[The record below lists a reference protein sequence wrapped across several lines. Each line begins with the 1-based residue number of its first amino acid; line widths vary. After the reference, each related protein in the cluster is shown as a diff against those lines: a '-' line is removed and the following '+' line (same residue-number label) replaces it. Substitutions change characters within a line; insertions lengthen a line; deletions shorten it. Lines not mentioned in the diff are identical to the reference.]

1 MEKDLSIFEKNIGY
15 CFKNKS
21 LLETALTHTSYAYEN
36 KVKSNERL
44 EYLGDSILEFVSS
57 EYLFENYENLS
68 EGEMTK
74 VRASAVCEDSLYEIA
89 KKHNFSDFL
98 NLGKSEKAMN
108 TNKKAILA
116 DSVEAV
122 IAAIYLDSN
131 ITNAK
136 DFILKNI
143 KEKIEFAS
151 KNVGLKDYKT
161 VLQEKLQE
169 NGEVLIKYE
178 IIHEHGPDHD
188 KTFTAE
194 VSCDGKILA
203 SGTGRSKKSAEMEA
217 ARKAILYLE
226 DKGGI

>member
-1 MEKDLSIFEKNIGY
+1 MEKDLTLFEKNIGY
-15 CFKNKS
+15 SFKNQM
-21 LLETALTHTSYAYEN
+21 LLKTALTHTSYAYEH

-57 EYLFENYENLS
+57 EYLFENFQKLS

-89 KKHNFSDFL
+89 KEHNLSDFL
-98 NLGKSEKAMN
+98 YLGKSEKAVN

-131 ITNAK
+131 IDEAK
-136 DFILKNI
+136 KFILNNI
-143 KEKIEFAS
+143 KEKVEFAS
-151 KNVGLKDYKT
+151 RNVGLKDYKT

-169 NGEVLIKYE
+169 IGEVLIQYF
-178 IIHEHGPDHD
+178 IIDEKGPDHN

-194 VSCDGKILA
+194 VCCDGKKLA
-203 SGTGRSKKSAEMEA
+203 VGSGRSKKSAEMEA
-217 ARKAILYLE
+217 AKKAIE
-226 DKGGI
+226 VIGEKGDI

>member
-1 MEKDLSIFEKNIGY
+1 MDKNLSVFEEKIGY
-15 CFKNKS
+15 SFKNKI
-21 LLETALTHTSYAYEN
+21 LLKTALTHTSYAYEH
-36 KVKSNERL
+36 KTKSNERL

-57 EYLFENYENLS
+57 EYLFENYDNLS

-74 VRASAVCEDSLYEIA
+74 VRASAVCEDSLFEIA
-89 KKHNFSDFL
+89 KEHNFSDFL
-98 NLGKSEKAMN
+98 YLGKSEKAMN

-131 ITNAK
+131 IIEAK
-136 DFILKNI
+136 RFILDNI
-143 KEKIEFAS
+143 KDKIEFAS

-169 NGEVLIKYE
+169 NGEVIIKYL
-178 IIHEHGPDHD
+178 IINEEGPDHN

-194 VSCDGKILA
+194 VSCDGKVLA

-217 ARKAILYLE
+217 ARKAIE
-226 DKGGI
+226 EIG

>member
-1 MEKDLSIFEKNIGY
+1 MEKDLSNFEEKLGY
-15 CFKNKS
+15 IFKNKN
-21 LLETALTHTSYAYEN
+21 LLKTALTHTSYAYEY

-74 VRASAVCEDSLYEIA
+74 VRASAVCEDSLFEIA
-89 KKHNFSDFL
+89 KEHNFSDFL
-98 NLGKSEKAMN
+98 YLGKSEKSMN

-122 IAAIYLDSN
+122 IAAIYLDSD
-131 ITNAK
+131 IYEAK
-136 DFILKNI
+136 KFILKNI
-143 KEKIEFAS
+143 SKQVEFAS

-161 VLQEKLQE
+161 VLQEKLQI
-169 NGEVLIKYE
+169 NGEVLIQYE
-178 IIHEHGPDHD
+178 IIHEQGPDHD

-194 VSCDGKILA
+194 VSCNGKKLA
-203 SGTGRSKKSAEMEA
+203 IGTGRSKKSAEMEA
-217 ARKAILYLE
+217 ARKAIE
-226 DKGGI
+226 II